1 MQIQDVAFKLRQKI
15 IYVSS
20 FKLPEKLKV
29 MDIFKGEAE
38 VPDLLKNFFKYLLGS
53 RDGIQKVE
61 KRRIKSISQD
71 VVYTSSSGIKKPSKH
86 LQLRLATSGLF
97 QLPTLIA
104 INGNQKVEKG
114 E

>member
-29 MDIFKGEAE
+29 MDIFKGETE

-53 RDGIQKVE
+53 RDGI
-61 KRRIKSISQD
+61 
-71 VVYTSSSGIKKPSKH
+71 
-86 LQLRLATSGLF
+86 
-97 QLPTLIA
+97 
-104 INGNQKVEKG
+104 
-114 E
+114 